1 MQSGHRICSH
11 AHRRQEVR
19 MQLLATRQVSQLLT
33 HPNLDL
39 RQYAGLWYE
48 YARLPNGY
56 QVDCTGEVSVNYT
69 LLADNT
75 MDVHFRCE
83 NPDCHILSADAE
95 MRPSR
100 RFENIDPAK
109 LEIRFKSDWL
119 SAPSSVWRDHW
130 VLYVDPTYEHAMIGT
145 PDRRCLWMLGRSR
158 VPNRL
163 ALQTMLR
170 YAAQLGFKVNRVL
183 RTGET
188 G

>member
-1 MQSGHRICSH
+1 
-11 AHRRQEVR
+11 

-39 RQYAGLWYE
+39 RKYAGLWYE

-56 QVDCTGEVSVNYT
+56 QVDCTGEVTANYT
-69 LLADNT
+69 LQEDGTISARFSCMNPA
-75 MDVHFRCE
+75 CE
-83 NPDCHILSADAE
+83 VLSAVAE

-100 RFENIDPAK
+100 RFEPTDNAK
-109 LEIRFKSDWL
+109 LEIRFSSDWL

-130 VLYVDPTYEHAMIGT
+130 VLYVDEGYQHAMIGT

-158 VPNRL
+158 VPNRP
-163 ALQTMLR
+163 ALQAMLR
-170 YAAQLGFKVNRVL
+170 YAAQLGFKVNKVL